1 MSCKTTILITPHTSL
16 TLSQQDI
23 KHVEVQPTFRK
34 KLSQRNNEMANI
46 IIFNFLFKDDNNGIN
61 DFSLNINTQTIQTVD
76 DLMGLLVTGGHV
88 TNNNF
93 SLYRNNFAKD
103 VKEHMKPGTVIRSF
117 FPKSPD
123 INQKHV
129 LIHPNN

>member
-1 MSCKTTILITPHTSL
+1 MTGGRKKCLVAVQD
-16 TLSQQDI
+16 LSHKSTCEKQDI

-103 VKEHMKPGTVIRSF
+103 VKEHMKPVF
-117 FPKSPD
+117 LF
-123 INQKHV
+123 
-129 LIHPNN
+129 